1 MATKRTTELKALDQ
15 DALLNEVN
23 ELGEELKK
31 MQFDHAVRGIQ
42 NPLQLRGMRREIAKV
57 NTEIR
62 ARELAAMSDI
72 QLANRSKIRERRR

>member
-1 MATKRTTELKALDQ
+1 MASKRTTELQALDQ
-15 DALLNEVN
+15 DAILNELY
-23 ELGEELKK
+23 ELTEELKK

-62 ARELAAMSDI
+62 SRELAAMSDV
-72 QLANRSKIRERRR
+72 QLAKRSKIRERRR